1 MIRLPALSPL
11 EHAAFVAAGL
21 LVYVITTR
29 ARQQRRHPYAALAW
43 VLGIAAFPYLGVPIF
58 LLFGTRKTV
67 RPSTPRQPVPAGPWA
82 ALAPAWATR
91 LLAALGVP

>member
-1 MIRLPALSPL
+1 MRHKLSFLEHTDARDALRMIRLPALSPL

-43 VLGIAAFPYLGVPIF
+43 AFAISLARVVLP
-58 LLFGTRKTV
+58 
-67 RPSTPRQPVPAGPWA
+67 TPGGPHKIIEWG
-82 ALAPAWATR
+82 LPD
-91 LLAALGVP
+91 